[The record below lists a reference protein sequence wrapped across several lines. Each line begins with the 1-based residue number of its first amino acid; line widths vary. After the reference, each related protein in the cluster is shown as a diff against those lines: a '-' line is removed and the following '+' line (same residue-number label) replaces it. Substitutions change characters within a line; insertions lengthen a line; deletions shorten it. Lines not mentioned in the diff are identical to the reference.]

1 MLDNTAKQT
10 IIVTMKPPSRYE
22 IIYAPIVKSHV
33 KALGRRYYSLI
44 RRAIEE
50 QLTFEPLRETRN
62 RKPLKRPAWFGATWE
77 LRFGPSN
84 RFRVFYK
91 VEPEQRTV
99 FVLAIGEK
107 EGNRLI
113 IGGEEIEI

>member
-1 MLDNTAKQT
+1 MLDNTTKQT
-10 IIVTMKPPSRYE
+10 IIMTIRPSSRYE

-44 RRAIEE
+44 RRVIEE
-50 QLTFEPLRETRN
+50 QLAFEPLRETRN

-77 LRFGPSN
+77 LRFGPNN